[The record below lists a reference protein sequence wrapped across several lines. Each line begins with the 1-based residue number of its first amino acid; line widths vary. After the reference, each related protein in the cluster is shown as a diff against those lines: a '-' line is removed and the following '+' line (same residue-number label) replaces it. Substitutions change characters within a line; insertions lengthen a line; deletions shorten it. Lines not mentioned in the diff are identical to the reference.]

1 MDDRERD
8 HRVFPLAGRCFRLLG
23 RYVSLMARYAMVVT
37 LDGLLRLVRL

>member
-8 HRVFPLAGRCFRLLG
+8 YRVLPLAGRCFWLLG
-23 RYVSLMARYAMVVT
+23 RYVVLMARYAMVVT